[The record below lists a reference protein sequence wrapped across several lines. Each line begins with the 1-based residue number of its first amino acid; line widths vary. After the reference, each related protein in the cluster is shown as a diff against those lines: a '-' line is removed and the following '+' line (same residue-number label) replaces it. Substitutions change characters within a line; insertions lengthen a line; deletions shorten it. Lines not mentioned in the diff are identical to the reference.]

1 MTKKSTVAAGDIS
14 TATGLR
20 LELAKLYA
28 ELKAGEVEDGAAA
41 ELANIAGKMISTA
54 KTQVAY
60 YALRKDIPNI
70 KFLRD
75 DSDGLPA

>member
-1 MTKKSTVAAGDIS
+1 MKKPKLLASDVN

-20 LELAKLYA
+20 RELAQLYA
-28 ELKAGEVEDGAAA
+28 DLRAGDVEDGDAA

-70 KFLRD
+70 KFLQD
-75 DSDGLPA
+75 DTQVA

>member
-1 MTKKSTVAAGDIS
+1 MTNKSKVKASDIS

-28 ELKAGEVEDGAAA
+28 QLKDGEVEDTAAA

-70 KFLRD
+70 KFLQD
-75 DSDGLPA
+75 DSPA